1 MGQSIM
7 SLSRREAIQIGLC
20 FAGTLSAQGIWSPA
34 HAVQQV
40 ASGNDLKLKRDA
52 EIAWRFFSASDPGAD
67 RGLTPAAVWPEGD
80 GFGRY
85 SILTMWDAGSLIL
98 AYVSARSIGLITE
111 KEFDRRIKAAMAFLR
126 RSEFRW
132 GKLTLPNYRT
142 ASSGGRTVEP
152 GYDATD
158 TGRLLLA
165 LHILDK
171 ATNGVYRVKQQ
182 VARWN
187 IAGTV
192 VDGRLHDIKSGE
204 SLQSRSFNYVHY
216 VARAYKLWGIEVTTG
231 FDRPLAPGDG
241 DARTAFLTHVAA
253 IGPIASEP
261 SATEAVELGHSPHSR
276 VLADVLYAA
285 QKERYAET
293 GHLTCVSEA
302 PIDQKPWFTY
312 QGYNLDATAGPRWT
326 VDSALTDP
334 RWRTSEF
341 AETFR
346 MVSSKAAYLWLAERG
361 DEYAVKLR
369 DLIVEKAASARR
381 GFHPGVYETSGL
393 APRLMDVNTNA
404 AVLESIA
411 FIEAGRKPLVETRL

>member
-1 MGQSIM
+1 M
-7 SLSRREAIQIGLC
+7 SLSRREAIQMGLC
-20 FAGTLSAQGIWSPA
+20 FAGALSAQGLWSPA
-34 HAVQQV
+34 HSVPQV
-40 ASGNDLKLKRDA
+40 AAGKDFALKRDA
-52 EIAWRFFSASDPGAD
+52 EIAWQFFSAPAPGVD
-67 RGLTPAAVWPEGD
+67 RGLVPAATWPEGD

-85 SILTMWDAGSLIL
+85 NILTMWDVGSLIL

-111 KEFDRRIKAAMAFLR
+111 KEFDGRIKAVMAFLR

-171 ATNGVYRVKQQ
+171 STNGAYRVKQQ

-187 IAGTV
+187 IAGTL
-192 VDGRLHDIKSGE
+192 VDGRLRDIKSGASFE
-204 SLQSRSFNYVHY
+204 SRSFNYIHY
-216 VARAYKLWGIEVTTG
+216 IARANKLWGIEVATG
-231 FDRPLAPGDG
+231 FDRPLALGDV
-241 DARTAFLTHVAA
+241 DARAAYLAHVAK
-253 IGPIASEP
+253 IGPIGSEP

-276 VLADVLYAA
+276 ILADVLYAA

-326 VDSALTDP
+326 VDSAFTDP
-334 RWRTSEF
+334 RWRTSAF
-341 AETFR
+341 ADTFR
-346 MVSSKAAYLWLAERG
+346 MISSKAAYLWLAERG
-361 DEYAVKLR
+361 DDYAVKLR
-369 DLIVEKAASARR
+369 DLMVEKAASAKR
-381 GFHPGVYETSGL
+381 GFHPGIYETSGI
-393 APRLMDVNTNA
+393 APKLMDVNTNA

-411 FIEAGRKPLVETRL
+411 CIQAGRKPLVELRL

>member
-1 MGQSIM
+1 M
-7 SLSRREAIQIGLC
+7 SLSHREAIQTGLC
-20 FAGTLSAQGIWSPA
+20 FAGTPSTDGFRTSA
-34 HAVQQV
+34 HAVPR
-40 ASGNDLKLKRDA
+40 AATRNDLALQRDA
-52 EIAWRFFSASDPGAD
+52 EIAWRYFSVSTPGVD
-67 RGLTPAAVWPEGD
+67 RGLAPAATWPEGD

-85 SILTMWDAGSLIL
+85 DVLTMWDVGSLIL
-98 AYVSARSIGLITE
+98 ACLSARSIGLITE
-111 KEFDRRIKAAMAFLR
+111 KEFDRRINAAMAFLR
-126 RSEFRW
+126 GSEFRW
-132 GKLTLPNYRT
+132 GELTLPNYRT
-142 ASSGGRTVEP
+142 AGAGGRAVEP

-171 ATNGVYRVKQQ
+171 ATNGAYRVKQQ

-204 SLQSRSFNYVHY
+204 SFESRSFNYIHY
-216 VARAYKLWGIEVTTG
+216 IARAYKLWGIEVATG
-231 FDRPLAPGDG
+231 FDRPLAPGDD
-241 DARTAFLTHVAA
+241 DAGAAFLAHVAA

-276 VLADVLYAA
+276 ILADVLYAA
-285 QKERYAET
+285 QKERYVET

-302 PIDQKPWFTY
+302 PIDRKPWFTH
-312 QGYNLDATAGPRWT
+312 QGYSLDTTKGSRWT
-326 VDSALTDP
+326 VESAFTDP
-334 RWRTSEF
+334 RWLTNEF
-341 AETFR
+341 ADAFR

-361 DEYAVKLR
+361 DDYAVELR
-369 DLIVEKAASARR
+369 DFIVEKAASARR
-381 GFHPGVYETSGL
+381 GFHPGIYETSGL

-411 FIEAGRKPLVETRL
+411 FIEAGRRPLVEIRL